1 MATRKS
7 SSKKTSKIETSIKVD
22 AIKHDEKRINIPT
35 ADLAVRLAE
44 SSDAHAVKYP
54 RDTSLDPQLVWR
66 GKDDQDAS
74 DLAVPVVPIYIQE
87 KIDPRVIVENLRD
100 TATPSQPE
108 HELTLFDEFDGL
120 TGTQILEFYE
130 HEGNWSN
137 RLILGDSLLVMN
149 SLAEKEHLRAKV
161 QVVYFDPPYGIKF
174 GSNWQVS
181 TKDQSVKDGNISDVT
196 RQPEQVKAFR
206 DTWELGIHSYLAYL
220 RDRLVVARDLLTETG
235 SIFVQIG
242 DENLHLVRS
251 LMDEVFGSNNFVSVI
266 TYQKTSS
273 ANAAAGLKSLG
284 AVADYIIWYA
294 KSKSEMKYRQL
305 YSPKSFGSKGASGY
319 TNVELADGTRR
330 PMTKIERENPD
341 LLPEGAKIFV
351 RDNLTSQS
359 GSDIGRFEVEIQGRK
374 FRPGSGVWKTNK
386 DGMNR
391 LIKSGRVIVG
401 NSGIN
406 YLRYLDDFAAFP
418 LNNVWTD
425 ATSGFMSDKV
435 YVVQSNSRIV
445 ERCVNM
451 ASDPGDLVLDPTC
464 GSGTTAYVAER
475 LGRRWITI
483 DTSRVA
489 FAIARTRLMTSKFPY
504 FYLADSA
511 DGHAIESSMAGGNP
525 VLQSFRGDVRKGFV
539 CQRIPHITLKSIA
552 NNALLDNEYD
562 QAKAKQIVEKFAE
575 YEILLDQPIE
585 DKNKVRVAGP
595 FTVETLSPHRSL
607 NVEESNRSTDF
618 VERIIEHLKRSGVQN
633 TYKGERLVFDRLELY
648 PGEWLNGEGEYTNAE
663 GKSKRV
669 AVVIGPEHG
678 TVSPDLIRESAIEAT
693 DGRGFDVL
701 IVCGLAFDPLVGEQ
715 AKKFGRLVVL
725 PTKINPDLTMP
736 DGLLKNTGSG
746 NLFTVFGEPDIE
758 LVRSDDGK
766 IAVRVNGVD
775 VYDPT
780 TGVVRSGSVSDIA
793 CWFIDSNYD
802 QKSFFVRHAYFT
814 GGNEPYESLA
824 KTLRTEI
831 SLDAWTALY
840 SNESQPFD
848 PPSSGR
854 IAVKVINHF
863 GDEVMQVYS
872 LM

>member
-108 HELTLFDEFDGL
+108 PELTLFDEFDGL